1 MNRLP
6 SLFIASSGVKISI
19 WLSIE
24 FRFVIVGAQPKEEKT
39 KESLRLSG
47 IPS

>member
-1 MNRLP
+1 MGRL
-6 SLFIASSGVKISI
+6 SLLPVAFSGVEVSI

-24 FRFVIVGAQPKEEKT
+24 LRFVIVRAQPKEEKT

-47 IPS
+47 ILP